1 MQIQLSVSMPRE
13 EATLPLVRH
22 LVKYSLFE
30 IGVTRD
36 CIADVELA
44 LTEACANVI
53 THSAGDDQYLV
64 DMTITAD
71 ACEIRVID
79 TGHGLDFEALGR
91 ADAAADAESGRG
103 IQLMRALMDTI
114 SFKSEPETGT
124 IVHLVKRLQLD
135 GAAPTFVAAQRRLA
149 KNNGD

>member
-13 EATLPLVRH
+13 EATLPLIRH

-36 CIADVELA
+36 CISDVELA

-53 THSAGDDQYLV
+53 THSAGEDQYLV
-64 DMTITAD
+64 DMSITAD

-79 TGHGLDFEALGR
+79 TGHGLDFESLGR
-91 ADAAADAESGRG
+91 SQAEVDAESGRG
-103 IQLMRALMDTI
+103 IQLMRALVDNI
-114 SFKSEPETGT
+114 SFASEPETGT
-124 IVHLVKRLQLD
+124 IVHLVKKLQLD
-135 GAAPTFVAAQRRLA
+135 GAAPSFITGQRQSPAAA
-149 KNNGD
+149 G

>member
-79 TGHGLDFEALGR
+79 TGHGLDFESLGR
-91 ADAAADAESGRG
+91 ADAAVDAESGRG
-103 IQLMRALMDTI
+103 IQLMRALMDT
-114 SFKSEPETGT
+114 
-124 IVHLVKRLQLD
+124 
-135 GAAPTFVAAQRRLA
+135 
-149 KNNGD
+149 

>member
-13 EATLPLVRH
+13 EATLPLIRH

-44 LTEACANVI
+44 LTEACANVV

-71 ACEIRVID
+71 QCEIRIID
-79 TGHGLDFEALGR
+79 TGHGLDFETLGQAR
-91 ADAAADAESGRG
+91 AELDAESGRG
-103 IQLMRALMDTI
+103 IQLMRALVDNI
-114 SFKSEPETGT
+114 RFESKPETGT
-124 IVHLVKRLQLD
+124 VVHLVKTLHLD
-135 GAAPTFVAAQRRLA
+135 GAAPAFITAQRRNPA
-149 KNNGD
+149 TAAG

>member
-13 EATLPLVRH
+13 EATLPLIRH

-36 CIADVELA
+36 CIGDVELA

-71 ACEIRVID
+71 TCEIRVID
-79 TGHGLDFEALGR
+79 TGHGLDFETLGR
-91 ADAAADAESGRG
+91 DEAAIDAESGRG
-103 IQLMRALMDTI
+103 IQLMRALVDTI

-135 GAAPTFVAAQRRLA
+135 GGAPTFVSEQRTPTA
-149 KNNGD
+149 TAG